1 MIRSRPVD
9 SAARGLCETDSTVAA
24 KTALKSTS
32 ADEPGS
38 DKLHELYWNRAE
50 LKQAY
55 AKQADEVHRLTK
67 QIRDQEG
74 STARVQ
80 QKLDHLE
87 NLLLDPEWVHNVVVF
102 YQLRSL
108 NARCCRRLAKFAEQ
122 LKQQREQRIHQRHLV
137 DWNERRK
144 RDAGVVEAKIGEL
157 RGTLQ
162 TVEDELVAERQRVE
176 DMNGISKMFRGRQ
189 ASRALEALEGQLVV
203 AEADEQNLLAELET
217 IRRREPPEVPGLDV
231 AAKRSINLMIL
242 AFAQD
247 LYLRFEDRNLAA
259 MVKESSEKSVGAIN
273 YGSRE
278 DCDRLLRRL
287 EPQIERLEQ
296 PPELAD
302 VLKRRVA
309 KIAEHADFGA
319 DDESVP
325 RAGTVATLF
334 AFDAGGAVR
343 TSDANLLGEDYWKLS
358 QVLSR

>member
-1 MIRSRPVD
+1 MPAD
-9 SAARGLCETDSTVAA
+9 
-24 KTALKSTS
+24 TA
-32 ADEPGS
+32 GS

-67 QIRDQEG
+67 LIREQEG

-80 QKLDHLE
+80 QKLNHLE

-122 LKQQREQRIHQRHLV
+122 LKQQREQRVHQGHLV
-137 DWNERRK
+137 GWNEKRK
-144 RDAGVVEAKIGEL
+144 RDAGVVEARIGEL
-157 RGTLQ
+157 RGSVQTL
-162 TVEDELVAERQRVE
+162 EDALVAERQRLE

-189 ASRALEALEGQLVV
+189 ASR
-203 AEADEQNLLAELET
+203 ELET
-217 IRRREPPEVPGLDV
+217 LEQQLAAAQAEDRELLGELEAIRRREPPEVPGLDV

-259 MVKESSEKSVGAIN
+259 MVKEASEKSVGAIN
-273 YGSRE
+273 YGTRE
-278 DCDRLLRRL
+278 DCDRLLGRL
-287 EPQIERLEQ
+287 AAQIERLEQ
-296 PPELAD
+296 APELAD

-309 KIAEHADFGA
+309 KIAEHADFGS
-319 DDESVP
+319 DEESVP

-343 TSDANLLGEDYWKLS
+343 SSDANLLGEDYWKLS

>member
-1 MIRSRPVD
+1 MPAD
-9 SAARGLCETDSTVAA
+9 
-24 KTALKSTS
+24 TA
-32 ADEPGS
+32 GG

-55 AKQADEVHRLTK
+55 AKQADEIHRLTK
-67 QIRDQEG
+67 LIREQEG
-74 STARVQ
+74 STARVR

-122 LKQQREQRIHQRHLV
+122 LKQQREQRIHQGHLV
-137 DWNERRK
+137 DWNEKRK
-144 RDAGVVEAKIGEL
+144 REAGVVEARIGEL
-157 RGTLQ
+157 RGSLQ
-162 TVEDELVAERQRVE
+162 TLEDALVAERQRLE
-176 DMNGISKMFRGRQ
+176 DMNGISRMFRGRQ
-189 ASRALEALEGQLVV
+189 ASRDLEALEGEIVSTQ
-203 AEADEQNLLAELET
+203 ADEQNLLAELET
-217 IRRREPPEVPGLDV
+217 IRRRKPPEVPGLDV

-259 MVKESSEKSVGAIN
+259 MVKEASEKSVGAIN
-273 YGSRE
+273 YGSPE

-287 EPQIERLEQ
+287 VAQTERLEQ

-309 KIAEHADFGA
+309 KIAEHADFGSTE
-319 DDESVP
+319 ESVP
-325 RAGTVATLF
+325 RAETVATVF
-334 AFDAGGAVR
+334 AFDSAGTVR
-343 TSDANLLGEDYWKLS
+343 SSDGNLLGEDYWKLS
-358 QVLSR
+358 QVLGR

>member
-1 MIRSRPVD
+1 MP
-9 SAARGLCETDSTVAA
+9 A
-24 KTALKSTS
+24 KTALKSTPT
-32 ADEPGS
+32 EEVGS

-55 AKQADEVHRLTK
+55 AKQADEVHRLTNLV
-67 QIRDQEG
+67 REQEG

-122 LKQQREQRIHQRHLV
+122 LKQQREQRLHQRHLV
-137 DWNERRK
+137 DWNEQRK
-144 RDAGVVEAKIGEL
+144 GDAGVVEARIGEL

-162 TVEDELVAERQRVE
+162 KLEDELVAERQRLE
-176 DMNGISKMFRGRQ
+176 EMNGISKMFRGRQ
-189 ASRALEALEGQLVV
+189 ASRTLEGVEQELAV
-203 AEADEQNLLAELET
+203 AQADEQDLLAELEA
-217 IRRREPPEVPGLDV
+217 IRQRKPPEVPGLDV

-278 DCDRLLRRL
+278 DCDRLLGRL
-287 EPQIERLEQ
+287 EAQIERLEQ
-296 PPELAD
+296 PPEVAD

-309 KIAEHADFGA
+309 KIAEHADFGSDGEA
-319 DDESVP
+319 VP

-334 AFDAGGAVR
+334 AFDAAGSVR
-343 TSDANLLGEDYWKLS
+343 SSDANLLGEDYWKLS
-358 QVLSR
+358 LVLSR

>member
-1 MIRSRPVD
+1 MPT
-9 SAARGLCETDSTVAA
+9 E
-24 KTALKSTS
+24 
-32 ADEPGS
+32 EPGS

-55 AKQADEVHRLTK
+55 SKQADEIHRLGK
-67 QIRDQEG
+67 LLREQEG

-144 RDAGVVEAKIGEL
+144 QEARVVETRVGEL
-157 RGTLQ
+157 RGRLQ
-162 TVEDELVAERQRVE
+162 QLEDSLVAERQHLE
-176 DMNGISKMFRGRQ
+176 EMNGLSKMFRGRQ
-189 ASRALEALEGQLVV
+189 ASRALESLEEELAALQVE
-203 AEADEQNLLAELET
+203 EQELLAELES

-247 LYLRFEDRNLAA
+247 LFLRFEDRNMAA

-273 YGSRE
+273 YGNRE
-278 DCDRLLRRL
+278 DCDRLLSRL
-287 EPQIERLEQ
+287 IDQIERLDRA
-296 PPELAD
+296 PELAD
-302 VLKRRVA
+302 ALKRRA
-309 KIAEHADFGA
+309 ARIAEHADFGS
-319 DDESVP
+319 DGESVP
-325 RAGTVATLF
+325 RAGTVATLY
-334 AFDAGGAVR
+334 AFDAAGAVR
-343 TSDANLLGEDYWKLS
+343 TSDANLLGEDYWRLS
-358 QVLSR
+358 EVLSR